1 MELTKELCLKI
12 KEDRRKKL
20 RLLPIDE
27 KIKRVEE
34 LRKRVETIREL
45 RYKKI
50 NRLRMKKM
58 ADGIQI

>member
-50 NRLRMKKM
+50 SRLRMKKM
-58 ADGIQI
+58 ADGIKV